1 MSVTVKCGI
10 MFSYDINESIFLGY
24 VLVKYRVIESCG
36 FEEIPEALLKKGFYR
51 KRKTFN
57 N

>member
-24 VLVKYRVIESCG
+24 VLVKYRIIESCG
-36 FEEIPEALLKKGFYR
+36 FEEIPEALLKKAFYR